1 MPLHLA
7 MSSELSRMQFHA
19 CAQGLLAEVE
29 RLQRFE
35 TAYKE
40 FSDKTDWVQETA
52 HWSELGMHR
61 ADVLRKRCDD
71 LTSHNQAQADEIVRL
86 RAIET
91 FEDAVACVFDNLKY
105 SAANTDEKAWDERL
119 EDLAEDVIEY
129 APRYKKQ
136 WKDIIKLSREKD
148 SLEAENDALRKDAG
162 RYRWLQ
168 TQVENCEWM
177 AGTSTITDKFG
188 SVSEER
194 VSGAE
199 DLDQTIDAAMAQEQ
213 QP

>member
-1 MPLHLA
+1 MSEVTRGIIGMPLHLA

-86 RAIET
+86 RKAGAELIESA
-91 FEDAVACVFDNLKY
+91 ECHHLHHEKADQHELGEPCKAVARL
-105 SAANTDEKAWDERL
+105 SAA
-119 EDLAEDVIEY
+119 V
-129 APRYKKQ
+129 
-136 WKDIIKLSREKD
+136 
-148 SLEAENDALRKDAG
+148 AG
-162 RYRWLQ
+162 
-168 TQVENCEWM
+168 
-177 AGTSTITDKFG
+177 
-188 SVSEER
+188 
-194 VSGAE
+194 
-199 DLDQTIDAAMAQEQ
+199 EQ
-213 QP
+213 QL